1 MAENNNGELQL
12 KITLDDGSI
21 VQGFLNIEKKA
32 KDTGAK
38 VEQGFNKGFDAVK
51 DGLDQVAP
59 QATALG
65 SRIATALSS
74 PLGLVTAS
82 IVALGAAFKSA
93 FDLTLEGEKLNK
105 LDKQFNSLASSF
117 GVAGDALKS
126 KFIDS
131 LGGLTDDSDAI
142 QSLNKAFVTLGDK
155 VTQLPQIM
163 ELARKATNLF
173 GGDVTDNFE
182 KINQA
187 IATGATRQLRGL
199 GLVIDAD
206 KAYEKYAKT
215 LGISKEVLSEA
226 GKQQAIINAIIEKSG
241 KTYANVALE
250 VGGFSSALQRLK
262 VVAQNSFEEIQKST
276 ASSLGPALERITN
289 KLTEMISKGPGLQD
303 LALVFFSTSSA
314 AANFAGKIGSAGAGL
329 DVFSLSAKDLEK
341 KIGDTQ
347 EKIGKFQDTIDSLS
361 TLKDGSS
368 DQTVIGRISTDIE
381 NVKLKSQEANK
392 ELQTLFKA
400 LSQKKGADDPSST
413 LPQKGLKPD
422 NSKDINLEEEFKL
435 RQKRE
440 AELSAFLLSQDQT
453 RLQNKIQQNTLLL
466 NENSTATQKLSVMN
480 DNFNIQDQLREEQ
493 KNQAITAIKEKYR
506 LEKQTGS
513 LFEQQSLAAI
523 DENFFQQKLLVEQTR
538 VSQLKAIQEQA
549 NFDSLKGFDAVGN
562 GFSQIADGAG
572 QAAKNFAAN
581 SNAAFKQVGA
591 QAFSI
596 LSQGVGKAFNN
607 FGAALKNGED
617 AGAAFADALG
627 ESLIQIASQFGDT
640 FIQLGIGKLAASY
653 GADATGYTLIA
664 AGAALKILAGFAGG
678 KKSAPAS
685 SSAGD
690 SGGGGISS
698 QPNFTD
704 NPATNLERKQADTNV
719 QVYIQGDIL
728 DSDESGSRVVE
739 LINNAFDKKG
749 VVINRGA
756 VA

>member
-32 KDTGAK
+32 KDTGVK
-38 VEQGFNKGFDAVK
+38 VEQGFNKGFGAVK

-65 SRIATALSS
+65 SRIVTALST

-82 IVALGAAFKSA
+82 VVALGAAVKSA
-93 FDLTLEGEKLNK
+93 FDLTLAGEKLNK
-105 LDKQFNSLASSF
+105 LDKQFDSLAQTF

-215 LGISKEVLSEA
+215 LGISKEALSEA
-226 GKQQAIINAIIEKSG
+226 GKQQAIINAITEKSG

-276 ASSLGPALERITN
+276 ATSLGPAFERITN
-289 KLTEMISKGPGLQD
+289 KLTEMISKGPGLRD
-303 LALVFFSTSSA
+303 LAQAYLSPLTSIASFSYDLAKA
-314 AANFAGKIGSAGAGL
+314 ASGT
-329 DVFSLSAKDLEK
+329 DLL
-341 KIGDTQ
+341 
-347 EKIGKFQDTIDSLS
+347 SLS
-361 TLKDGSS
+361 TDDLKKKISASNDEIIKLNNQISDLTEQSSKTKDFGALAQIGS
-368 DQTVIGRISTDIE
+368 
-381 NVKLKSQEANK
+381 
-392 ELQTLFKA
+392 ELRDAKQSAADAKTQIDLLYGA
-400 LSQKKGADDPSST
+400 LSKKMGPDDPNSIF
-413 LPQKGLKPD
+413 PQKDKAK
-422 NSKDINLEEEFKL
+422 NTQADIDAKINFEIQ
-435 RQKRE
+435 QKRE
-440 AELSAFLLSQDQT
+440 KELTDFILSQDQQ
-453 RLQNKIQQNTLLL
+453 RLQNKIQQNSLLL
-466 NENSTATQKLSVMN
+466 NENSTASQKLSVMN

-523 DENFFQQKLLVEQTR
+523 DENFFQQKLLAEQTR
-538 VSQLKAIQEQA
+538 VSQLKAIQDQA
-549 NFDSLKGFDAVGN
+549 NFDSLTGFSAVGS

-596 LSQGVGKAFNN
+596 LSQGVGRAFNN
-607 FGAALKNGED
+607 FGAALASGQD

-678 KKSAPAS
+678 KKSAPAA
-685 SSAGD
+685 SASGD
-690 SGGGGISS
+690 SGGGISS

-704 NPATNLERKQADTNV
+704 NPATNLERKQPDTNV
-719 QVYIQGDIL
+719 QVVINGDIL
-728 DSDESGSRVVE
+728 DSDESGSRIVD